1 MEEKMTL
8 KQLIETKYG
17 NVDSL
22 LEKTNIQLSRTY
34 LYMLL
39 NNEDVNPS
47 LEVMKELARVLEVDL
62 VDIIE
67 AILRTR
73 H

>member
-17 NVDSL
+17 NIDSL